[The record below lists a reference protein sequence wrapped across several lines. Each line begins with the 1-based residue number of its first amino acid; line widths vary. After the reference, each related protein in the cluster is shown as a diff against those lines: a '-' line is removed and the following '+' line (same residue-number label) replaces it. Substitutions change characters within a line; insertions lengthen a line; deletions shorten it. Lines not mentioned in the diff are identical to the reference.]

1 MSSVSISND
10 EAYINFWLDWFKSR
24 DSSKV
29 INQSNLE
36 NLFATFAASVEKLE
50 CIDEVMKHEEI
61 VFLQKASFGEDMVT
75 VFHHLKSVGG
85 ELYDSGG

>member
-1 MSSVSISND
+1 MSSVSISNNK
-10 EAYINFWLDWFKSR
+10 ASINFWLDWFKSR

-61 VFLQKASFGEDMVT
+61 VFLQKSIFGEGMVT
-75 VFHHLKSVGG
+75 VFHHLKSVG
-85 ELYDSGG
+85 